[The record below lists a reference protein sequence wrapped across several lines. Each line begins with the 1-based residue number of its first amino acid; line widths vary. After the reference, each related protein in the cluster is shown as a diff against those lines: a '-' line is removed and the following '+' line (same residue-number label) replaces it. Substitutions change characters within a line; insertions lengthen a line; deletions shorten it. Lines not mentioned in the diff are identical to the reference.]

1 MQTKFSVVS
10 ELMADNVEELRTVI
24 ETVGRPTPK
33 MWLGKGDIALEADQ
47 AFVMLGGNRSLRD
60 AIGPYA
66 DCGLTANST
75 LSLFIYKAAKLVG
88 VAPTIVMIKPRSAKH
103 PFHKFEVVRKV
114 DESENTA
121 PGKSKTPRI
130 TMKKV
135 SEKLAERYKA

>member
-33 MWLGKGDIALEADQ
+33 MWLGKGDFALEADQ